1 MENPIDVEV
10 VPDEI
15 VRCPRCGSRNR
26 LLKQKRR
33 VAYRCGGCAAPLEN
47 PFATGSIIKRR
58 IQGIAR
64 WISAANAGK
73 LVGLAVVGI
82 LVLVAVLRNRDQ
94 QPPRGPEDVSSP
106 PAKTL
111 AIESSPSPPPARPP
125 PEAPPVP
132 PRSLENGTTLTELT
146 AVGHGTFVIHNDSER
161 DAVIK
166 LVDEA
171 ARHSVVSVY
180 VTAYHWTTID
190 EVPDGRFSVLCGQ
203 GVDWDDNAG
212 EFKREKSF
220 GKFDQDF
227 DFTMKVEQTER
238 QIIHRYK
245 SITLEI
251 APSIAGNIT
260 RSEISEKAFLEY

>member
-1 MENPIDVEV
+1 MDNPIDVEII
-10 VPDEI
+10 PDEI
-15 VRCPRCGSRNR
+15 VRCPQCGSRNR

-47 PFATGSIIKRR
+47 PFAMESIIKRR
-58 IQGIAR
+58 FQEIAR
-64 WISAANAGK
+64 RISTPNAGK
-73 LVGLAVVGI
+73 LLGLLVVGM
-82 LVLVAVLRNRDQ
+82 LVLAAVLRNRDHR
-94 QPPRGPEDVSSP
+94 PSPESDKGLSP

-111 AIESSPSPPPARPP
+111 TIESSPSPPPPP
-125 PEAPPVP
+125 QTPAVP
-132 PRSLENGTTLTELT
+132 PRSLENGTILTELT
-146 AVGHGTFVIHNDSER
+146 TIGHGTFIIHNDSER
-161 DAVIK
+161 DTVIK

-171 ARHSVVSVY
+171 ARRSVVSVY

-190 EVPDGRFSVLCGQ
+190 EVPDDRFAVLCGQ

-212 EFKREKSF
+212 DFKREKSF

-227 DFTMKVEQTER
+227 DFTMKIEQTEQ

-260 RSEISEKAFLEY
+260 RSAISEKTFLEY